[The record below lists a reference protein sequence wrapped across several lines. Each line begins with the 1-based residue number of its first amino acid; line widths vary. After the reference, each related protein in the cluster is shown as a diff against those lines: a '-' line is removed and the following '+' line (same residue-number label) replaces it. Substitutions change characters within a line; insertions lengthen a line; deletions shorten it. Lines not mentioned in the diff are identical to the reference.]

1 MNAHG
6 NRHDSGDDS
15 GHESDGQRHAS
26 GSTPPEARSAEE
38 LPAAFAARF
47 NGPDRAAAVA
57 GKYAAQA
64 AFVTPEGRVA
74 RGAEEIAE
82 ANAAFLGLRRP
93 IEVRPRSV
101 TVVGDTALL
110 IVDWELAGG
119 DVGGTATDVARRGAD
134 GVWRYVIDNPMG
146 GGGFSR

>member
-1 MNAHG
+1 M
-6 NRHDSGDDS
+6 S
-15 GHESDGQRHAS
+15 GHESENESERAKGQPHAS
-26 GSTPPEARSAEE
+26 EGTPPEARSAEE

-57 GKYAAQA
+57 GKYAEEA

-74 RGAEEIAE
+74 RGADEIAE
-82 ANAAFLGLRRP
+82 ANAAFLALRRP

-146 GGGFSR
+146 GGGFRR